1 MAEIHLLLYCLVAVT
16 ISGSA
21 GERTAN
27 SSVSH
32 CQDAPT
38 VNPLQSSPFLQVYP
52 PSVESSPEQTEAVRI
67 HLYMGLMTSLSGED
81 QGMSVVVPAV
91 QIALDAINDHPNL
104 LDDYSLHYTL
114 TQSKVES
121 HK

>member
-21 GERTAN
+21 GANTERTAN

-32 CQDAPT
+32 CQDVPT
-38 VNPLQSSPFLQVYP
+38 VNPLQSSPFLLVYP
-52 PSVESSPEQTEAVRI
+52 PSLESSPEQTEAI
-67 HLYMGLMTSLSGED
+67 IPLYIGLMTSLSGED

-114 TQSKVES
+114 TQSEV
-121 HK
+121 